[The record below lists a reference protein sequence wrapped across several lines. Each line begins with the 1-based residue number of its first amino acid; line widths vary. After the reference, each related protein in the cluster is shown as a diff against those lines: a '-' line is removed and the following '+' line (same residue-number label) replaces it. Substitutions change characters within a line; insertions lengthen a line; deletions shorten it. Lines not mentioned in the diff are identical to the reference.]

1 MLLPSTSRSLFI
13 LFILAILLQV
23 VDIYYWDIFP
33 RNKGYT
39 EAEIES
45 AKQKWQEDSIKAELD
60 FLAAIRGFDPNEVDS
75 IFLSSLGLSPA
86 LRNSWLRFLKAGGRF
101 KRKIDLLKLYQLDTA
116 LYLKLEPHLR
126 IPSKPDYRNNYADNA
141 SEERRLQL
149 RKFDPN
155 KEKQEELIA
164 MGLPRSAVRGIIS
177 FREKYRPFKQAEDLF
192 QVFGIDSS
200 LALKMLPY
208 VLLEMPEEAEL
219 GVLDI
224 NSADSINLCQLP
236 NIGPFTASKI
246 LKWRNRLGGF
256 HRMSQ
261 LVEHHIFDS
270 IELKEL
276 QNYIEIGKH
285 NVWLNLNE
293 SSLDE
298 LQSHPYINYY
308 LARNIVAFREQVGQ
322 YKRVTELMNI
332 ELVDDVLFSKLAPYL
347 KVSKVDTL
355 Q

>member
-13 LFILAILLQV
+13 LFILAILFQV
-23 VDIYYWDIFP
+23 VDIYYWDFFP

-39 EAEIES
+39 KAEIES

-75 IFLSSLGLSPA
+75 IFLSSLGLSKA
-86 LRNSWLRFLKAGGRF
+86 LRNSWLSFLKAGGRF

-116 LYLKLEPHLR
+116 IYVKLEPHLI
-126 IPSKPDYRNNYADNA
+126 IPSKPEYRKNYADNTF
-141 SEERRLQL
+141 EERRLQL
-149 RKFDPN
+149 REFDPN
-155 KEKQEELIA
+155 KEKQEELVA

-177 FREKYRPFKQAEDLF
+177 FRERYRPFKQAEDLF

-200 LALKMLPY
+200 LAKRMLPY
-208 VLLEMPEEAEL
+208 VLLEMPEKVEL

-224 NSADSINLCQLP
+224 NKADSIQLCQLP

-270 IELKEL
+270 IEIKEL

-293 SSLDE
+293 SSLDD

-355 Q
+355 R